1 MSLPSCSLMG
11 ISGGRLG
18 PRPRGG
24 APSGP
29 GSPPW
34 SSIRCRVS
42 GCSPNRSSR
51 RVFRAEPMAPLHAS
65 LSLTSWTWEPSV
77 LAGTLALA
85 AAYVWLVRSRGRDAS
100 WSPLARLFFA
110 AGLLAMFVALASPID
125 TGGDR
130 YLFSLH
136 MLQHLLLAMVVPPL
150 LLLGLP
156 EQWRAFDRV
165 HVSPLA
171 ANVIFNVVLAAW
183 HLPFLYEATLRN
195 QPVHVLEHLSFIAV
209 GALFWWPILVPA
221 GRPRS
226 MSVIGKI
233 AYLGFAGVPPTILG
247 LAFILSPTVLYP
259 FYATA
264 PRVTPLSPFDDQLLA
279 GLVMFGLGNI
289 IYFIAIWII
298 FFSLDDKGATAGD
311 ATTVDAQPA
320 ATLRR

>member
-1 MSLPSCSLMG
+1 MG
-11 ISGGRLG
+11 TSVGWPE

-24 APSGP
+24 VPSGP

-34 SSIRCRVS
+34 SSIRCRAS
-42 GCSPNRSSR
+42 GCSPSRSSR
-51 RVFRAEPMAPLHAS
+51 KASKADPMARLHAS

-100 WSPLARLFFA
+100 WSPLARLYFA

-125 TGGDR
+125 TRGRPD
-130 YLFSLH
+130 LFSLH

-156 EQWRAFDRV
+156 EQWRAFHRV
-165 HVSPLA
+165 HVSPLV
-171 ANVIFNVVLAAW
+171 ANIVFNVVLAAW

-209 GALFWWPILVPA
+209 GVLFWWPILVPV
-221 GRPRS
+221 GRPGS
-226 MSVIGKI
+226 MSVIGRI

-259 FYATA
+259 FYAAA
-264 PRVTPLSPFDDQLLA
+264 PLVTPLSPLDDQLVA
-279 GLVMFGLGNI
+279 GLVMFGLGNL
-289 IYFIAIWII
+289 IYFVAIWII
-298 FFSLDDKGATAGD
+298 FFRLDDKGATAGD
-311 ATTVDAQPA
+311 QPA
-320 ATLRR
+320 MTAQSPATMRR

>member
-1 MSLPSCSLMG
+1 M
-11 ISGGRLG
+11 
-18 PRPRGG
+18 
-24 APSGP
+24 
-29 GSPPW
+29 
-34 SSIRCRVS
+34 V
-42 GCSPNRSSR
+42 
-51 RVFRAEPMAPLHAS
+51 PLHAS

-85 AAYVWLVRSRGRDAS
+85 AAYIWLVRSRGRDAS
-100 WSPLARLFFA
+100 WSPLARVYFA

-171 ANVIFNVVLAAW
+171 ANIVFNMVLAAW

-195 QPVHVLEHLSFIAV
+195 QPVHVLEHLSFLAV
-209 GALFWWPILVPA
+209 GVLFWWPSLVPT
-221 GRPRS
+221 GRPKS
-226 MSVIGKI
+226 LSVIGKI

-259 FYATA
+259 FYAAA
-264 PRVTPLSPFDDQLLA
+264 PRVTPLSPLDDQLVA
-279 GLVMFGLGNI
+279 GLVMFGLGNL
-289 IYFIAIWII
+289 IYFVAIWVI
-298 FFSLDDKGATAGD
+298 FFRLDDKRATAGD
-311 ATTVDAQPA
+311 QAA
-320 ATLRR
+320 ATAQSPATMRR